1 VNKQGLI
8 LMVCILFFFGISPM
22 NTNAKENE
30 DKIEISLFLPSN
42 DMFDVKNMRPGYGI
56 TKTLIIQNS
65 GNVNYDYYMDAHKQS
80 GSDKL
85 FNQLLLSVTTENG
98 ELIFKGK
105 LSKFQNIGLR
115 HLDKSRK
122 EKLIF
127 QIELPPEIGNEY
139 QALQTKVIYFFIA
152 KYSLNNNSG
161 GVLPRTGET
170 NPWLF
175 YISGILI
182 TLIGVTR
189 LFLKTSIFKREQK

>member
-1 VNKQGLI
+1 
-8 LMVCILFFFGISPM
+8 MSPM

-30 DKIEISLFLPSN
+30 DKIEISLFPSN
-42 DMFDVKNMRPGYGI
+42 DIFDVKNMRPGYGV
-56 TKTLIIQNS
+56 TKTLLIQNS
-65 GNVNYDYYMDAHKQS
+65 GNVNFDYYMDAKKLS

-115 HLDKSRK
+115 HLAKSGK

-139 QALQTKVIYFFIA
+139 QGLQIKVIYFFIA
-152 KYSLNNNSG
+152 KHSLNNNSG
-161 GVLPRTGET
+161 GVLPKTGET

-182 TLIGVTR
+182 TLIGVTI
-189 LFLKTSIFKREQK
+189 LILKSFILKREQK